1 MDGEGR
7 ILVVDDD
14 RDARGLIAEFLVGEG
29 FAVETARDGRAAMQR
44 LDRFDADL
52 VVTDFEMPAMD
63 GIELIRRVQETEAFR
78 PALLLT
84 GRSEAWI
91 FQAVERLAGPVA
103 LLVKPVD
110 LEQLE
115 GLARKMIA
123 VRAKA
128 GRRMAG
134 RYAATH

>member
-63 GIELIRRVQETEAFR
+63 GIELIRLVQESDTSR

-110 LEQLE
+110 LEQLAA
-115 GLARKMIA
+115 LARKMITA
-123 VRAKA
+123 RAMN
-128 GRRMAG
+128 GRVIGG